1 MAKRITELDA
11 LTGSLANTD
20 LFVMVDSA
28 QNANAE
34 SKSVKYETLRDSI
47 GAAVT
52 NTATSAVAYT
62 SANTTFN
69 FNRSDGGT
77 VTLKFNPSINAC
89 SDVDISSISTGQIL
103 NWSGTTFLPMTL
115 DMASLENAS
124 TTNVADKDILMY
136 KSVAL

>member
-47 GAAVT
+47 GSSVT
-52 NTATSAVAYT
+52 NTAIASAAYT
-62 SANTTFN
+62 SSNTTFN
-69 FNRSDGGT
+69 FNRPVSYT
-77 VTLKFNPSINAC
+77 HLTLPTKA
-89 SDVDISSISTGQIL
+89 
-103 NWSGTTFLPMTL
+103 
-115 DMASLENAS
+115 
-124 TTNVADKDILMY
+124 
-136 KSVAL
+136 

>member
-103 NWSGTTFLPMTL
+103 NWS
-115 DMASLENAS
+115 
-124 TTNVADKDILMY
+124 
-136 KSVAL
+136 